1 MSNLS
6 AMIELVYPEPDFNI
20 REEQGFPKIFDR
32 WRKTW
37 LKLTP
42 EEWVRQ
48 NFILYLVEVMKYPEV
63 FISIEKQLR
72 LNDLLK
78 RFDVLVYDRDFKP
91 WMMVECKSADI
102 PLSTKVLDQVLRY
115 NMSIPV
121 RYMVITNGRECMC
134 YSRKQ
139 GWLEV
144 LPGWSE

>member
-1 MSNLS
+1 MINLS

-20 REEQGFPKIFDR
+20 REEEGLPKIFDR
-32 WRKTW
+32 WRKIW

-72 LNDLLK
+72 LNDLVK

-91 WMMVECKSADI
+91 WMMVECKSAVI

-121 RYMVITNGRECMC
+121 SYLVITNGRECMC
-134 YSRKQ
+134 FSRKL

>member
-1 MSNLS
+1 
-6 AMIELVYPEPDFNI
+6 MIELVYPEPDFNI
-20 REEQGFPKIFDR
+20 REEQGMTKIFDR

-48 NFILYLVEVMKYPEV
+48 NFILYLVSVQKYPEV
-63 FISIEKQLR
+63 FIAIEKQLR
-72 LNDLLK
+72 LNELIK
-78 RFDVLVYDRDFKP
+78 RFDILVYDRDFKP

-121 RYMVITNGRECMC
+121 SYMVITNGRSCMC
-134 YSRKQ
+134 YSRKA
-139 GWLEV
+139 GWLEK
-144 LPGWSE
+144 LPGWGE